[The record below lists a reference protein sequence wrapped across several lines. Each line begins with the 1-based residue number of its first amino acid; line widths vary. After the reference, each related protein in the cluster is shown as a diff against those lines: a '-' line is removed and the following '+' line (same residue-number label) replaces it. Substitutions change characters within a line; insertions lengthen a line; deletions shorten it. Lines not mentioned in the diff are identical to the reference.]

1 MKLTEL
7 KKSDLSKSGIY
18 KLSIGGHLYIGS
30 SKNLYNRL
38 TEHYNDLMN
47 KNHYNN
53 FLQKSVNKYGIE
65 NLDCDIIEFCNPDIR
80 FVREKYW
87 IDTLNSDMNLQ
98 DPVTMKPKSKSTIEK
113 ISISTKKA
121 YEEGRIKKK
130 FDIHPIEV
138 YDYLGNFV
146 TTFNN
151 KEDASF
157 YLEIPIHMIQNAAS
171 GYKKGNTIYGYRF
184 RYSDSKVPVQKFE
197 PNPRYL
203 GRYYD
208 FYYIDENGEKKF
220 AFDSVKNVYNFL
232 SEQILKNKSKITIF
246 PRLRKYRE
254 EWKVLEKDNHIPS
267 NSEMN

>member
-80 FVREKYW
+80 FIREKYW

-98 DPVTMKPKSKSTIEK
+98 DPVTMKPKSKSTLEK

-121 YEEGRIKKK
+121 YEEGRIKK
-130 FDIHPIEV
+130 
-138 YDYLGNFV
+138 
-146 TTFNN
+146 
-151 KEDASF
+151 
-157 YLEIPIHMIQNAAS
+157 
-171 GYKKGNTIYGYRF
+171 
-184 RYSDSKVPVQKFE
+184 
-197 PNPRYL
+197 
-203 GRYYD
+203 
-208 FYYIDENGEKKF
+208 
-220 AFDSVKNVYNFL
+220 
-232 SEQILKNKSKITIF
+232 
-246 PRLRKYRE
+246 
-254 EWKVLEKDNHIPS
+254 
-267 NSEMN
+267 